1 MADHETN
8 INQFAGVNALAKRI
22 EELTKQR
29 DELTKERQDSQTRL
43 LEEHGVAL
51 ASLERSVALLVDR
64 IKDLG
69 EMSKRITRL
78 ESWKVYLAG
87 IASAFTF
94 IGTLIGGALYAT
106 DSISGGAA
114 YRGHTE
120 SKLASHS
127 ERCSGHRERC
137 APVDNPGDLKATSLW
152 PNG

>member
-1 MADHETN
+1 MGDKMPERETN
-8 INQFAGVNALAKRI
+8 ISQFAGVNALAKRI

-51 ASLERSVALLVDR
+51 ASLEKSVALLVDR
-64 IKDLG
+64 TKDLG

-94 IGTLIGGALYAT
+94 IGTLIGGGLT
-106 DSISGGAA
+106 LMF
-114 YRGHTE
+114 R
-120 SKLASHS
+120 
-127 ERCSGHRERC
+127 R
-137 APVDNPGDLKATSLW
+137 
-152 PNG
+152 